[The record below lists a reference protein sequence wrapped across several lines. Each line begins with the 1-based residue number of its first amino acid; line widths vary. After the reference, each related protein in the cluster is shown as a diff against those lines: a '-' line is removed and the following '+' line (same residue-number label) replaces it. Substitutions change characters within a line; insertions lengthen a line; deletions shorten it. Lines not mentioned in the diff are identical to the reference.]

1 MVTPNKLSVHL
12 ALQVDGV
19 TIQEL
24 GCQTRECHKSDI
36 WGLNED
42 VMPPQ
47 CTCQ

>member
-19 TIQEL
+19 TIQEP
-24 GCQTRECHKSDI
+24 GQARECHKSDI

-42 VMPPQ
+42 VMLPQ